1 MDDGRLAV
9 SLTARIRHFSSQ
21 ELLNR
26 DSCRW
31 MQRGEMKIIELSIDY
46 VKVKT
51 GMPSNVGGEQPV
63 SKLKK
68 PGRVQIIKQEPLRK
82 SEGVCQSEV

>member
-1 MDDGRLAV
+1 MSTAVTVIIVIAIITPVILAV
-9 SLTARIRHFSSQ
+9 SQDIYETA
-21 ELLNR
+21 
-26 DSCRW
+26 
-31 MQRGEMKIIELSIDY
+31 KLSIDY